1 MVLIVRNKEDPSL
14 DLEVL
19 ILYIHE
25 PAFSMTSFP
34 VYEKVSQGTDIIT
47 IADLLGSCMSLS
59 DHHGQ

>member
-25 PAFSMTSFP
+25 PAFSMP